1 MANRVIK
8 LTTRLGVLLLASLG
22 SAVGSSATAS
32 AQVIVGADGTIYPSG
47 PDGVFVSYQP
57 CRSYQIDVA
66 KTEELYPDV
75 RKMLTGLRGPE
86 DVTVSLQLRSDAPPL
101 GERSSFYLTS
111 ISRRVTGPHDARKLC
126 TSSTPGGY
134 YEGMLMG
141 FIPARNGF
149 GRVDLLLS
157 GDRELLLGF
166 TRDAPPLRVGR
177 QVVGK
182 TRVRVYVDNIVDPDG
197 DTSQKA
203 LRIEALP

>member
-75 RKMLTGLRGPE
+75 RKMSDGSPRARGRHRVAATPIR
-86 DVTVSLQLRSDAPPL
+86 RSAA
-101 GERSSFYLTS
+101 
-111 ISRRVTGPHDARKLC
+111 RRAFVILSH
-126 TSSTPGGY
+126 
-134 YEGMLMG
+134 
-141 FIPARNGF
+141 
-149 GRVDLLLS
+149 VDLAA
-157 GDRELLLGF
+157 RYRP
-166 TRDAPPLRVGR
+166 T
-177 QVVGK
+177 
-182 TRVRVYVDNIVDPDG
+182 
-197 DTSQKA
+197 
-203 LRIEALP
+203 